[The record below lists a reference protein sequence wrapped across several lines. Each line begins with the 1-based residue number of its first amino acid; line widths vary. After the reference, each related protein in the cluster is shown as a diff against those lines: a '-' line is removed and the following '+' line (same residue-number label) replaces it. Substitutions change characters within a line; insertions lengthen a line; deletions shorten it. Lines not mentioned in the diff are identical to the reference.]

1 MVVRA
6 GRDIKKGEDIT
17 HSYVDAQVTLSVI
30 HQRYEQ
36 LAETL
41 IVLLKNEAN
50 SNQCK

>member
-1 MVVRA
+1 MVVRS

-36 LAETL
+36 LAERLT
-41 IVLLKNEAN
+41 VLFKNETN
-50 SNQCK
+50 